1 MGRDDG
7 GPLPEHGPLG
17 RFLLLPTFLPILLFV
32 AERSDGAEGCAGGEG
47 GEHPE

>member
-7 GPLPEHGPLG
+7 GPVPEHLPLG
-17 RFLLLPTFLPILLFV
+17 RFLLLTFFPILLFV
-32 AERSDGAEGCAGGEG
+32 AERGDGAKGCAGGEG